1 MTHPVA
7 RWLLDLERLLPIRS
21 QFVISGSIRDSFI
34 TPLAGGPAL
43 VPLVRA
49 LWESLKASD
58 YRFFLVVDPADGLRV
73 YPDEPAQR
81 ELATRLFDL
90 KLSNGYQ
97 VMSLESLTGVM
108 KKLTAEREA
117 RCALVLDF
125 ASRMARQTEHLS
137 EAEHR
142 FFVAAEK
149 MSLQAAPVVPRE
161 GGGAPQFTPV
171 VWLANRP
178 QALPSWFPL
187 DSERVASLT
196 IGKPDFETRQAA
208 AQQLAP

>member
-73 YPDEPAQR
+73 YPD
-81 ELATRLFDL
+81 
-90 KLSNGYQ
+90 
-97 VMSLESLTGVM
+97 
-108 KKLTAEREA
+108 
-117 RCALVLDF
+117 
-125 ASRMARQTEHLS
+125 
-137 EAEHR
+137 
-142 FFVAAEK
+142 
-149 MSLQAAPVVPRE
+149 
-161 GGGAPQFTPV
+161 
-171 VWLANRP
+171 
-178 QALPSWFPL
+178 
-187 DSERVASLT
+187 
-196 IGKPDFETRQAA
+196 
-208 AQQLAP
+208 